1 MKILHKPSCITCKK
15 AITEI
20 QRMKMDIEKRD
31 FFKDP
36 LSEAELKKII
46 KMSGKTPSEFLRKR
60 DKMFKELD
68 LGNAQKTDSQIIKLM
83 VKYPGLIMR
92 PIVISGNKAFVGKI
106 DSKNL
111 K

>member
-1 MKILHKPSCITCKK
+1 MKILHKPTCITCKK
-15 AITEI
+15 AIVEI
-20 QRMKMDIEKRD
+20 ERMKLDIEKRD
-31 FFKDP
+31 FFKEP

-46 KMSGKTPSEFLRKR
+46 KMSGKTPSDLLRKR

-68 LGNAQKTDSQIIKLM
+68 LGNSKKTDSQIIKLM
-83 VKYPGLIMR
+83 IKYPGLIMR
-92 PIVISGNKAFVGKI
+92 PIIISGNKVFVGKI

>member
-1 MKILHKPSCITCKK
+1 MKL
-15 AITEI
+15 
-20 QRMKMDIEKRD
+20 DIEKRD

-36 LSEAELKKII
+36 LSEVELKKII
-46 KMSGKTPSEFLRKR
+46 KMSGKAPSELLRRR

-68 LGNAQKTDSQIIKLM
+68 LGNSKITESQIIKLM
-83 VKYPGLIMR
+83 VKYPGLIIR
-92 PIVISGNKAFVGKI
+92 PIIISGNQAFVGKI